1 MLDAGRFIPADIRI
15 LEASHFYVDESA
27 LTGES
32 VPSLKNADALS
43 PSATKVALGDQDN
56 MAFMS
61 TFITNGRAVGVVVA
75 TGTNTEMGKISE
87 MIAGTKVQ
95 KTPLQKKLGKLTLF
109 VSIGAFI
116 LAIIMFSIQLFG
128 THTSALRSL
137 IPSITLAVA
146 VIPESLPIIISV
158 TLAISV
164 QKMAKRNAIVKT
176 LPSVETLGAVN
187 VICSDKTGTLTQNKM
202 TVVAV
207 VADKSLI
214 KAEDFKVKGQASERL
229 LQAMVLCNDSFINN
243 ANEPIGD
250 PTETALT
257 VFGRKHGLNEHDLRE
272 DKPRID
278 ELPFDSTRKMMSS
291 VVKDGKQELVYT
303 KGAIDNIL
311 EQCTTIIVDGKE
323 IKLTPALKKE
333 MLEHASSL
341 SDKALRILGFAYK
354 KHIKGE
360 ALEKNMTF
368 IGAIGMIDPPRL
380 EVAQSIE
387 EARTAS
393 IDVVMITGDHK
404 DTAFA
409 IAKDLGIATSKN
421 QAITGAELE
430 ALDDK
435 HFKENVRN

>member
-1 MLDAGRFIPADIRI
+1 M
-15 LEASHFYVDESA
+15 
-27 LTGES
+27 
-32 VPSLKNADALS
+32 PSLKNADVLS
-43 PSATKVALGDQDN
+43 VSSTKVALGDQDN

-61 TFITNGRAVGVVVA
+61 TFITNGRAIGVVVA

-116 LAIIMFSIQLFG
+116 LALVMFGIQLIN
-128 THTSALRSL
+128 TSVIKSL

-214 KAEDFKVKGQASERL
+214 KAEDFKVKGEASERL

-272 DKPRID
+272 VKPRID

-291 VVKDGKQELVYT
+291 VVRDGKQEFVYT

-360 ALEKNMTF
+360 AFEKNMTF

-409 IAKDLGIATSKN
+409 IAKDLGIATSKS

-430 ALDDK
+430 ALDEK